1 MRFFKASLFALAAL
15 FLVARLALAAVCP
28 GCGTKSKDGVKHCPA
43 CGTELPAAKKP
54 EPKKPEPKKPEPKK
68 PEPKKPEP
76 KKPEPKKP
84 EPGKPEPKRPDKRA
98 MAKRYYDAAM
108 DRYRKAPTDY
118 DGALKGFALAL
129 KGCAG
134 TRYASRC
141 EKMIA
146 RVKGE
151 KKAAADAEARAKA
164 KAAREKAEREAAAR
178 EAKARSAY
186 ETAYSSYRKN
196 RRDHAGNIKKFEEA
210 RKLGTGTKY
219 EKSCDR
225 MLARLKAEKKDAEAR
240 AAREKA
246 EAEKKAKLAKA
257 QTTYDAAYAAYRKNR
272 KDLDGNIARFEEA
285 KKVGAGTGYDR
296 KAQGMLVRL
305 RKEKAKLA
313 ASKPEPKKPEPKK
326 PEPKK
331 PEPKKPEPKKPEPK
345 KPEPKKPEPK
355 KPEPKKPEP
364 KKPEPKK
371 VDPRAEYRA
380 AVVAYKK
387 NPRAYDANIKLFQ
400 DTKKKVAGSRYERSC
415 DKLIAGLKADKVE
428 AEKKA
433 RALKARAAFDA
444 AYTQYKKNRT
454 DFDGNIAKFEEVKKL
469 GAGTGYDRKAEKMLV
484 RIKAE
489 KAKAAPKKPE
499 PKKPEP
505 KKPEP
510 KKPEPKKPEPKKP
523 TPKEIARQK
532 QAKAKASYNAA
543 YAAYKK
549 NPGDLDA
556 GIKVFETARKD
567 AAGTRYASSCDKMIR
582 KLTEEKNARA
592 AKEKSVKAR
601 AAFEAAY
608 TQYKKNRTDF
618 DGNIAKFEEAK
629 KLGAGTGY
637 DRKAEKMLV
646 RIKAEKAK
654 AAPKKPEP
662 KKPEPKKPEPKK
674 PEPKKPEPKKPEP
687 KKPAPKKPEPKKPV
701 ARGPITPFV
710 TGKVRAKSPAD
721 AFARARQ
728 MEAKGQTP
736 REKAELALPY
746 YYAAVT
752 MKVGGKRGKDAAAA
766 ALRIGELVEA
776 QGDGKGDLAS
786 AAKYYLISAIL
797 EVDSDAWRKADRL
810 YVKLGKKGTFVK
822 RLGLLAG
829 KAEKAGKPK
838 LAAELRARAKELSK

>member
-43 CGTELPAAKKP
+43 CGTELPAA
-54 EPKKPEPKKPEPKK
+54 KK

-313 ASKPEPKKPEPKK
+313 AS
-326 PEPKK
+326 
-331 PEPKKPEPKKPEPK
+331 
-345 KPEPKKPEPK
+345 KPEPK